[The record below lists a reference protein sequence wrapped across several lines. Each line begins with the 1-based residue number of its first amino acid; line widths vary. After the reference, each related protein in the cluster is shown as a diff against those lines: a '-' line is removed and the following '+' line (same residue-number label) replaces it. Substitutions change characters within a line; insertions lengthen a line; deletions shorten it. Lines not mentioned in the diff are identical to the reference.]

1 MCSAIIASKSRDNV
15 QADARPYALG
25 YSDDEFKRLERQ
37 GGYYSDLTEDVLVRA
52 GIGPGMRVLDIGCG
66 VGDVSLIAGRLV
78 GPTGSVLGVD
88 RSSEAI
94 ETAAR
99 RTAQAAQAGWVGFA
113 AAELGT
119 YQPEAEFDAVIG
131 RLILM
136 YLPDPAAAL
145 RRFAACLRPGGA
157 VAFQEMAIA
166 QARSLPEVPLFGQSL
181 GWIVDTF
188 ARVGFETDM
197 GGKLYQTFLAAGLP
211 APQMIAGCSRGRR
224 SRRLRLRVRRADRAQ
239 PAARR
244 RAGRRDHAAPR
255 SGSTRWPIDCARK
268 R

>member
-37 GGYYSDLTEDVLVRA
+37 GGYYRDLTEDVLVRA

-99 RTAQAAQAGWVGFA
+99 RTAQAGQAGWVGFA
-113 AAELGT
+113 AAELRVVT
-119 YQPEAEFDAVIG
+119 PET
-131 RLILM
+131 R
-136 YLPDPAAAL
+136 
-145 RRFAACLRPGGA
+145 
-157 VAFQEMAIA
+157 
-166 QARSLPEVPLFGQSL
+166 ARSSSAPSSATSTRCRQSKSA
-181 GWIVDTF
+181 T
-188 ARVGFETDM
+188 
-197 GGKLYQTFLAAGLP
+197 AGP
-211 APQMIAGCSRGRR
+211 RGRGT
-224 SRRLRLRVRRADRAQ
+224 SPSASACSGEIRATFSVFFDSWKSDTRT
-239 PAARR
+239 RR
-244 RAGRRDHAAPR
+244 R
-255 SGSTRWPIDCARK
+255 
-268 R
+268 